1 MTFIVVMYINYS
13 IKVLLNLI
21 TTFSLKKV
29 SLSIVVQNLVF
40 CAVLILWVFTVKI
53 YAPWSITP
61 YQ

>member
-40 CAVLILWVFTVKI
+40 CAVLIL
-53 YAPWSITP
+53 
-61 YQ
+61 